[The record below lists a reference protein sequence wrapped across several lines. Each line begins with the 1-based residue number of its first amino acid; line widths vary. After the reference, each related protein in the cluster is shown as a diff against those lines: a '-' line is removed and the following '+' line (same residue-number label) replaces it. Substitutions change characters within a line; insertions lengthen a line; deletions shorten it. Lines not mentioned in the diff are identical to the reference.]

1 MVSQDNN
8 WEDATVF
15 ISSTFND
22 MHAERDY
29 LVKEVFP
36 ELTEWCEKRHIRL
49 TDIDLRWG
57 VTEEDSSNSK
67 TIETCLRHVDKSR
80 PFFLCF
86 LGQRRGWVPNFEKDI
101 SKETKEHYGMN
112 HLKDRSA
119 TEMEIEHA
127 LLKPLEISLGKGNIK
142 KSKECR
148 HSIFFFRNG
157 DYADAKNE
165 ILSPHQRLIYT
176 NEYLKV
182 VDISKVMGK
191 LKGNDDEKGKDPALY
206 KSILDELKAKFDDG
220 TIEHPEFI
228 SELIYD
234 IQDDDCEYYNNLIN
248 DLVENPTKGN
258 NLTLVAE
265 LKFKNPGLYKQITHE
280 IKDNDE
286 GEYDALMDA
295 LEKYSYNNV
304 GIDEFCELY
313 DDEIIKEIISEIN
326 IKNEKVFEVH
336 ENELINIRKKI
347 EDKRDKA
354 DEDNKSLEDNKKIH
368 VVIND
373 YRGQWNQSLTLPEL
387 SHYKFGEGQGKLTDF
402 ECENVPLKD
411 VILSEFK
418 KQFEMEFKEHI
429 QKIANKNP
437 EIYDGEE
444 SDIIE
449 IIRDEDMSED
459 DRILVNE
466 LDQQENFC
474 HNNSEGFVPREE
486 YTGYLMDY
494 VNSQDRRICLVTAE
508 AGLGKTMLLA
518 DFATNFNKYCGN
530 RKLYKR
536 FCGGSD
542 LSSKTYPLWKSIIDE
557 AKIDKNEKFY
567 PQNIVDLR
575 RNINDIL
582 KEIAKDGE
590 AVIIIDAINQMENGM
605 EMLNWFGE
613 LPENL
618 KLIISAK
625 EINLDKMDDVND
637 DEDESEKAEREK
649 QIEIDKKYQD
659 KLDTIT
665 KKNTIYNFP
674 LKKLDYQKEEFIS
687 KHVDSIKNYVESDDD
702 GICVINSN
710 ANYDKSLI
718 FHIFNDK
725 YSDGRISNFR
735 CVFNKKSECPIDKTI
750 KSVRDFGKK
759 SSIDLVEITGN
770 AKAIKTKLEG
780 HLNKLDN
787 DSIVIIDLM
796 SNDKDLI
803 GELDSIDYK
812 FKTVIGVKSQ
822 NDEIKFKNQSE
833 SSFTIN
839 ELDSEK
845 KKIITSYLSNYLK
858 ELDEKEI
865 HDICNFKGSKNP
877 LFLKIL
883 LAELRVFGSF
893 DQLKDEIKSFGDSP
907 ESAFDH
913 VLERLEQDE
922 VERGEKTKVAKP
934 LFSLLASSRV
944 GGLSEDE
951 IVTIIKDEYGL
962 DENEVRANV
971 NLNLRQVRPFM
982 ARKEMRHD
990 FFYEKFREA
999 AEKRY
1004 KSDYENDIRLLT
1016 DYFKD
1021 TSDKDEAR
1029 RYVEL
1034 PYYLHESNRIEELE
1048 DTLSS
1053 YSFIK
1058 NKLEKTG
1065 DVYGLISDYEDY
1077 VDFEKVEDGPLELIQ
1092 RGLELSSPVLMNN
1105 PEELPVQ
1112 LWGRMNEIR
1121 EEDDEEDKHKYDRI
1135 RTLLHDLVEDTT
1147 GKWLKPTTSVLYSP
1161 KSSIIK
1167 RLLPDGNKSSSQIVF
1182 TENNKIV
1189 FGSSDGILSLYDI
1202 NDNSFEVLESND
1214 SKIVKIILKDDGSLY
1229 VARFNGEIKKWDLT
1243 TRNTEDFTDKNTNV
1257 EDYGEIRDIYV
1268 SDTYGKI
1275 YAVSHKGVFSIDIE
1289 TKELKPEVTEP
1300 KNYNQ
1305 ILVPRRNEAIL
1316 VCDEREV
1323 DGWDVYEKRKAYNRH
1338 HQQNEEEDD
1347 GRQLDSSEEIR
1358 FMGLNKRFLTLISEN
1373 GQMKFWNTLKNSGG
1387 GESIDEERVC
1397 SPNDKFKQALTL
1409 EDENKIITIS
1419 EMGVLKVYNIPQPK
1433 QPKFN
1438 VEKNEKTGMEL
1449 DIQTGIKS
1457 PTSLDYLNED
1467 DKRWIIV
1474 GNENNDVSIVDLD
1487 KKVAENTNVRHAES
1501 VLSIKI
1507 KENRMITASDNG
1519 EVFTWDIDSEE
1530 CVNKF
1535 ENDFR
1540 CNSISFNQDESKLV
1554 LAGVKIDNDKKIN
1567 KIATCDVTDDMWN
1580 AVEKPESENDN
1591 QNEEFE
1597 TLNVYDEK
1605 SGMGEVV
1612 EITQN
1617 LSGIVF
1623 IEENK
1628 LSIDGEVFKLDG
1640 TATSVD
1646 ALLSS
1651 ADAYVGFKDGNIVRY
1666 PSAVAFERKVDC
1678 PVTKIKI
1685 FGEKLIAGY
1694 KDGSVEVFDLDGVHL
1709 ASLKGHDKEINNIY
1723 VDGSR
1728 IITVSKDNTLKIW
1741 ENDECVYTY
1750 FLDIYATA
1758 VNIKEDKLIVGDTLG
1773 NVRFFTFEN

>member
-1 MVSQDNN
+1 MESHDNN
-8 WEDATVF
+8 WKDAIVF

-36 ELTEWCEKRHIRL
+36 ELTEWCERRHIRL

-86 LGQRRGWVPNFEKDI
+86 LGQRRGWVPDFERDI
-101 SKETKEHYGMN
+101 SEETKEYYKMKD
-112 HLKDRSA
+112 LKDRSA

-127 LLKPLEISLGKGNIK
+127 LLKPLEISIGHGD
-142 KSKECR
+142 SKQSEECR
-148 HSIFFFRNG
+148 HSLFFFRNG
-157 DYADAKNE
+157 EYADVKNE
-165 ILSPHQRLIYT
+165 ILTPHQRQIYT

-182 VDISKVMGK
+182 VDISRVMSH

-206 KSILDELKAKFDDG
+206 KSILDELKGKFSDG

-258 NLTLVAE
+258 NLTLIAE

-280 IKDNDE
+280 IKDSDE
-286 GEYDALMDA
+286 DEYDALMAA
-295 LEKYSYNNV
+295 LEDYTYNDV

-313 DDEIIKEIISEIN
+313 DYEIIKEIISEIN
-326 IKNEKVFEVH
+326 IKNEEVFEVH
-336 ENELINIRKKI
+336 ENELVNIREKI
-347 EDKRDKA
+347 EEKRDKA
-354 DEDNKSLEDNKKIH
+354 EADNKNLNDNEKVH

-373 YRGQWNQSLTLPEL
+373 YRGHWNQNLTLPEL
-387 SHYKFGEGQGKLTDF
+387 SHYKFGEGQGKLKDF
-402 ECENVPLKD
+402 ECDGVPLKD
-411 VILSEFK
+411 VIISEFK

-449 IIRDEDMSED
+449 IILDESISDE
-459 DRILVNE
+459 DRILANE

-474 HNNSEGFVPREE
+474 HNNSEGFVKRDE
-486 YTGYLMDY
+486 YTGYLKEY
-494 VNSQDRRICLVTAE
+494 VDSEDRRLCLVTAE

-518 DFATNFNKYCGN
+518 DFATNFDEYCEN
-530 RKLYKR
+530 RRLYKR

-542 LSSKTYPLWKSIIDE
+542 LSSKTYSLWKSIIDE
-557 AKIDKNEKFY
+557 AKIDRNEEIY

-582 KEIAKDGE
+582 KEMSKDE
-590 AVIIIDAINQMENGM
+590 EVVIIIDAINQMEDGM
-605 EMLNWFGE
+605 EMINWFAE

-625 EINLDKMDDVND
+625 EINLNKNDETD
-637 DEDESEKAEREK
+637 DEDESKKAEREK
-649 QIEIDKKYQD
+649 QREIDKKYQD

-665 KKNTIYNFP
+665 KKNTIYNFS
-674 LKKLDYQKEEFIS
+674 LKKLDYRKEEFIS
-687 KHVDSIKNYVESDDD
+687 DYVDNLKRYVESDDD
-702 GICVINSN
+702 GICVINSE

-735 CVFNKKSECPIDKTI
+735 CVLNSKLGCPNDKII
-750 KSVRDFGKK
+750 KSVREFGKK

-780 HLNKLDN
+780 YLAELEN

-796 SNDKDLI
+796 SNDKNLI
-803 GELDSIDYK
+803 EELENVDYK

-822 NDEIKFKNQSE
+822 KDEIIFKNQSE
-833 SSFTIN
+833 NSFTIN

-845 KKIITSYLSNYLK
+845 KGIIKSYLSNYLK

-922 VERGEKTKVAKP
+922 IERGEETKVAKP

-944 GGLSEDE
+944 GGLSEEE
-951 IVTIIKDEYGL
+951 IVTIIKDEYNL
-962 DENEVRANV
+962 DEDEVRANV

-999 AEKRY
+999 AESRY
-1004 KSDYENDIRLLT
+1004 KPDYENDIKLLT
-1016 DYFKD
+1016 DYFNDK
-1021 TSDKDEAR
+1021 SDKDEAR
-1029 RYVEL
+1029 RFVEL
-1034 PYYLHESNRIEELE
+1034 PYYLHESNRIDELE
-1048 DTLSS
+1048 DALSS

-1092 RGLELSSPVLMNN
+1092 RGLELSSPVLMNH

-1112 LWGRMNEIR
+1112 LWGRMNEIK
-1121 EEDDEEDKHKYDRI
+1121 EEDDDEDKHKYDRI

-1147 GKWLKPTTSVLYSP
+1147 GKWLKPTTSALYSP

-1167 RLLPDGNKSSSQIVF
+1167 RLLPDGNKSSSQIAF
-1182 TENNKIV
+1182 TKDNKII
-1189 FGSSDGILSLYDI
+1189 FGSSDGILSMYDI
-1202 NDNSFEVLESND
+1202 DDNSFEVLESKD

-1243 TRNTEDFTDKNTNV
+1243 ARNTEDYPDKNSKV

-1289 TKELKPEVTEP
+1289 TKELKSEGIEP

-1316 VCDEREV
+1316 VCDEMEV

-1338 HQQNEEEDD
+1338 HQQNDEEDD
-1347 GRQLDSSEEIR
+1347 GKQLDSSEEIR

-1419 EMGVLKVYNIPQPK
+1419 EMGVLKVYNIPQPR

-1457 PTSLDYLNED
+1457 PTALNYLNED
-1467 DKRWIIV
+1467 DKRWVIV
-1474 GNENNDVSIVDLD
+1474 GNENNDVSIIDLD

-1507 KENRMITASDNG
+1507 NGNRMITSSDNG

-1530 CVNKF
+1530 CLNKF

-1540 CNSISFNQDESKLV
+1540 CNSISFNRDESKLV
-1554 LAGVKIDNDKKIN
+1554 LAGVKTDNDKKIN
-1567 KIATCDVTDDMWN
+1567 KIATCDVTDDMWKSI
-1580 AVEKPESENDN
+1580 EKPEIENDK
-1591 QNEEFE
+1591 QKEKFAA
-1597 TLNVYDEK
+1597 LKVYDEK

-1628 LSIDGEVFKLDG
+1628 LSIDDKVFELDG

-1646 ALLSS
+1646 ALLSA
-1651 ADAYVGFKDGNIVRY
+1651 ADAYVGFKDGSIVKY
-1666 PSAVAFERKVDC
+1666 PSSVSFERKVDC

-1694 KDGSVEVFDLDGVHL
+1694 KDGSVEVFDLDGAHL

-1723 VDGSR
+1723 VDDSR

-1741 ENDECVYTY
+1741 KNDECIYTY

-1758 VNIKEDKLIVGDTLG
+1758 VNIREDKLIVGDTLG